1 MGSSF
6 ITFLNSSFVRI
17 RFNYHRSTEIAHVK
31 VDITL
36 GSQSQ
41 GVCLWSLYT
50 YYEHV
55 KHCIY
60 FTILEPVSHFII
72 LSIHIY
78 FPGAS
83 PSITSFNLLSKIPS
97 KIPGAHLERTGTPK
111 TFNKRTY
118 GEMRYN
124 RTS

>member
-1 MGSSF
+1 M
-6 ITFLNSSFVRI
+6 
-17 RFNYHRSTEIAHVK
+17 K

-41 GVCLWSLYT
+41 GVCLWSLYISH
-50 YYEHV
+50 EHG

-60 FTILEPVSHFII
+60 FTTLEPISHFII
-72 LSIHIY
+72 VSIHIY

-83 PSITSFNLLSKIPS
+83 PSIISFNLLSKIPS
-97 KIPGAHLERTGTPK
+97 KIPGAHLEHTGTPK

-118 GEMRYN
+118 GDMKYN